1 MFNKALLAK
10 QVWRIHQHPESLV
23 AQIFIAKYFSQ
34 GSVLEASLRSWPSYV
49 WWSLVSAQELLKQ
62 GLVR

>member
-1 MFNKALLAK
+1 
-10 QVWRIHQHPESLV
+10 VWRIHQHPESLV

-34 GSVLEASLRSWPSYV
+34 GSVLEASLRSRPSYV